1 MQLRQLIVSRGDQM
15 QLKSM
20 YVVRIINR
28 IVENGLLVREVFYYA
43 RNIGVCT
50 VGSDIYKIKCKDA
63 RVANENVAGLR
74 RRQGGVMISALA
86 SRSIIRRDTAST
98 EAGLF

>member
-1 MQLRQLIVSRGDQM
+1 M

-50 VGSDIYKIKCKDA
+50 VGSDIYIIKCKDA

-74 RRQGGVMISALA
+74 RRQGGVMIQVRLHLDRSLGETQHPRKQDCSNDI
-86 SRSIIRRDTAST
+86 SR
-98 EAGLF
+98 

>member
-1 MQLRQLIVSRGDQM
+1 M

-50 VGSDIYKIKCKDA
+50 VGSDIYI
-63 RVANENVAGLR
+63 
-74 RRQGGVMISALA
+74 
-86 SRSIIRRDTAST
+86 
-98 EAGLF
+98 